1 MEYTAKDT
9 SGEAK
14 RKILIAEDDPNIL
27 ELLKLYMCRDGF
39 EVETAVNGGEALAKF
54 RIFKPDLVLL
64 DVMMPVLDGISATE
78 VLRRESNIP
87 IILLTAKSESSDKVL
102 GLTVGADDYIT
113 KPFDPMEVLARVRSQ
128 LRRYTM
134 LGGAAPKPA
143 ALRVGGIL
151 LDDETKQVTLDGDPV
166 SLTPIEYDLLHFLLK
181 NPGKVYSSKELY
193 ESVWHESALGSEGVV
208 AVHIRHLREKLEITP
223 SDPRYLK
230 VVWGRGYKLEEKP

>member
-1 MEYTAKDT
+1 MHN
-9 SGEAK
+9 
-14 RKILIAEDDPNIL
+14 ILICDDDLDIVKAL
-27 ELLKLYMCRDGF
+27 RIYLSAGDYRLF
-39 EVETAVNGGEALAKF
+39 EAYTGQEA
-54 RIFKPDLVLL
+54 IDLVRRKEIHLIL
-64 DVMMPVLDGISATE
+64 MDIMMPVLDGISATE

-143 ALRVGGIL
+143 ALQVGGIL

>member
-1 MEYTAKDT
+1 MHN
-9 SGEAK
+9 
-14 RKILIAEDDPNIL
+14 ILICDDDRDIVR
-27 ELLKLYMCRDGF
+27 ELRIYLASGNYRIY
-39 EVETAVNGGEALAKF
+39 EAYTGQDA
-54 RIFKPDLVLL
+54 IDLVREEEIHLIL
-64 DVMMPVLDGISATE
+64 MDIMMPVMDGISATE
-78 VLRRESNIP
+78 LLRKETNIP

-134 LGGAAPKPA
+134 LGGAAAKPA
-143 ALRVGGIL
+143 VLKLGGIA
-151 LDDETKQVTLDGDPV
+151 LDNETKQVTLDGDPV
-166 SLTPIEYDLLHFLLK
+166 SLTPIEYDILHFLLQ

>member
-1 MEYTAKDT
+1 MHN
-9 SGEAK
+9 
-14 RKILIAEDDPNIL
+14 ILICDDD
-27 ELLKLYMCRDGF
+27 RDI
-39 EVETAVNGGEALAKF
+39 VKALRIYLSTGEY
-54 RIFKPDLVLL
+54 RIFEAFTGQEAVDLVRREEIHLIL
-64 DVMMPVLDGISATE
+64 MDIMMPVLDGISATE